1 MKHENNQLLQK
12 SEDVPFV
19 YSAIVKFDASSLH
32 IFSILKQIVDKAFDV
47 KPTNG
52 KRKFLSNQGAQGVG
66 NTILKVTMIE
76 ENARDSNG
84 ISSKAK
90 RAHSRDSGPGEK
102 LGVFNLARKIM

>member
-47 KPTNG
+47 KLGQSAEYPTEQ
-52 KRKFLSNQGAQGVG
+52 KVRLSLHLHMLLLMFL
-66 NTILKVTMIE
+66 
-76 ENARDSNG
+76 
-84 ISSKAK
+84 
-90 RAHSRDSGPGEK
+90 
-102 LGVFNLARKIM
+102 

>member
-52 KRKFLSNQGAQGVG
+52 KSKFLSNQGVG